1 MPLSLQHGRIMTP
14 SFQCCWAATIACPQ
28 VWIFKEHA
36 QQNENVCPTIWSVD
50 LCWFISAT
58 NIYFPS
64 SFYLMASV
72 VFCFCSLPFRETL
85 SFFLAQLLPWCRN
98 WLTSFKKEGCYD
110 SKMRQ
115 NVNVTGPGHYIGQN
129 NKMAELNLN
138 FSQGKRQNST
148 F

>member
-50 LCWFISAT
+50 LYLLQIFTSFRCSIS
-58 NIYFPS
+58 NGFRSFLFLFS
-64 SFYLMASV
+64 SFLRNIE
-72 VFCFCSLPFRETL
+72 L
-85 SFFLAQLLPWCRN
+85 LAQLLPWRRN
-98 WLTSFKKEGCYD
+98 WLTSFKKEDCYD

-115 NVNVTGPGHYIGQN
+115 NVNVTGPGHCIGQN

>member
-58 NIYFPS
+58 NVYILS
-64 SFYLMASV
+64 LFYLMASV
-72 VFCFCSLPFRETL
+72 VFLLLFS
-85 SFFLAQLLPWCRN
+85 SFLRNIELLAQLLPWRRN
-98 WLTSFKKEGCYD
+98 WLMSFKKEGCYD
-110 SKMRQ
+110 SKMQQ
-115 NVNVTGPGHYIGQN
+115 NVNVTGPGHCIGQN